1 MEFNFRPVKSL
12 DFRGGKVYNEITVK
26 NKKYLY
32 GKRSNAMEER
42 RKSKRLE
49 LESKIIIKSINDPEE
64 QHEAIIDI
72 MDASKTG
79 VGFNCDLPL
88 TIGTIYEA
96 YLTIWTKEVLHT
108 FIEIVRIVKK
118 ENTFNYGATFV
129 GMPGMDAS
137 RISIYDMINTEL
149 EKQGEK

>member
-1 MEFNFRPVKSL
+1 MN
-12 DFRGGKVYNEITVK
+12 
-26 NKKYLY
+26 
-32 GKRSNAMEER
+32 ER
-42 RKSKRLE
+42 RRNKRLE
-49 LESKIIIKSINDPEE
+49 LESKLIVKSLNDPKE

-72 MDASKTG
+72 VDASKTG

-108 FIEIVRIVKK
+108 FIEVVRIEKK
-118 ENTFNYGATFV
+118 GDTFNYGATFV

-137 RISIYDMINTEL
+137 RISIYDMVNTEL
-149 EKQGEK
+149 EKQENQ